1 MEGGII
7 YGYRFYLLLAS
18 YLRTSR
24 SEWGDKCSRAEVRC
38 QVTGSHLTS

>member
-7 YGYRFYLLLAS
+7 YGYGFHLLLAS

-24 SEWGDKCSRAEVRC
+24 SKWGDEYSRAKVRC
-38 QVTGSHLTS
+38 

>member
-18 YLRTSR
+18 YSRTSR
-24 SEWGDKCSRAEVRC
+24 SKWGDEYSRAEIR
-38 QVTGSHLTS
+38 

>member
-7 YGYRFYLLLAS
+7 YGYGFHSLMAS
-18 YLRTSR
+18 YSRTSR
-24 SEWGDKCSRAEVRC
+24 SEWGDECSRAEVRC